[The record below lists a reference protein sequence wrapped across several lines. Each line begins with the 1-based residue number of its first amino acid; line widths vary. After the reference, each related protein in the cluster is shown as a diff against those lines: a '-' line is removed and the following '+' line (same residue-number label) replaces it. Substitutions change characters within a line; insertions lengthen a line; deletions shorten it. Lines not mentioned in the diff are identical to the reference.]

1 MTYGKHV
8 CNDLTNGQREYVL
21 RPPCVHVKYPT
32 SEKRDYNVS

>member
-1 MTYGKHV
+1 MVNTCV
-8 CNDLTNGQREYVL
+8 TILTNGQREYVL